1 MIQSAINSA
10 LGFAAKYK
18 VGKSAVSSSSS
29 LEQLTSEVSELK
41 AQFANQQ
48 AQATQQSKAK
58 IKKQSFRGKPRTRG
72 TPILDK
78 KTLTLAGG
86 KKNGK

>member
-18 VGKSAVSSSSS
+18 VGKSAVSSSST

-48 AQATQQSKAK
+48 AQATQQAKAT
-58 IKKQSFRGKPRTRG
+58 IKKQSFRGKPRQKG
-72 TPILDK
+72 KPILDK
-78 KTLTLAGG
+78 NTLKLVGG